1 MIAVRRHPQVSRD
14 ADSAP
19 STKLHKRFVAALA
32 WSGRSPAVGR
42 PYLRSC
48 RPTRVGWGQPCG
60 DPGQCVGE
68 SFRGELPGVT
78 TDQAVHRT

>member
-48 RPTRVGWGQPCG
+48 RPTRVG
-60 DPGQCVGE
+60 
-68 SFRGELPGVT
+68 
-78 TDQAVHRT
+78 